1 MELAVAVRERG
12 LGQDTVPQLADQGEG
27 GGGGSQRWRRRSARA
42 APAAVRGDAISS
54 SIRRRSVW
62 FERTTL
68 LQQWP
73 GLTFLLFPYPS
84 H

>member
-27 GGGGSQRWRRRSARA
+27 GRGGSQRRRRRSARA
-42 APAAVRGDAISS
+42 AARGDAISS

-73 GLTFLLFPYPS
+73 GPMFLLFPHPS